1 MAVPSGK
8 MGKVMYIEYEMIQKG
23 LFCSRKHLH
32 MYVLKKLSASLPRTV
47 LSCMSPS
54 LPLLST

>member
-47 LSCMSPS
+47 LS
-54 LPLLST
+54 